1 MKLSAK
7 ATIYGCYL
15 GYITQAIVNNLP
27 PLLFL
32 TFRREFGVTLDQIS
46 LLITMNFCVQILVDL
61 ISPKIIEKT
70 GYRKAALCAFLT
82 VMLGLTGFYWIPFVL
97 PPYAGILLCMVC
109 NAIGGGILEVIVSPM
124 VEACPGE
131 NKEARMSFLHSFYC
145 WGHMGV
151 VLLSTLYFA
160 LAGIENWRFLPPL
173 WALVPL
179 GTFLLFTR
187 VPIYAV
193 HGDDEKTKLPKSIFR
208 YKVFWVLFLLMVCA
222 GASEQAV
229 SQWSSLFAEE
239 GLKVSKTMG
248 DLLGPCAF
256 AFCMGLSRLFYGRKG
271 EKLNILL
278 SLKATSVL
286 CVAGYLITA
295 LSPLPLLSLAGCALC
310 GFSVGLMWPGVF
322 SLGASYLKGGG
333 TFMFA
338 MFALAGDVGCS
349 AGPAVVGILSDMTG
363 KLNLGILAAVVFPI
377 GLWGLSWGLGKRR
390 G

>member
-1 MKLSAK
+1 MKPSAK

-160 LAGIENWRFLPPL
+160 L
-173 WALVPL
+173 V
-179 GTFLLFTR
+179 
-187 VPIYAV
+187 
-193 HGDDEKTKLPKSIFR
+193 
-208 YKVFWVLFLLMVCA
+208 
-222 GASEQAV
+222 
-229 SQWSSLFAEE
+229 
-239 GLKVSKTMG
+239 
-248 DLLGPCAF
+248 
-256 AFCMGLSRLFYGRKG
+256 
-271 EKLNILL
+271 
-278 SLKATSVL
+278 
-286 CVAGYLITA
+286 
-295 LSPLPLLSLAGCALC
+295 
-310 GFSVGLMWPGVF
+310 
-322 SLGASYLKGGG
+322 
-333 TFMFA
+333 
-338 MFALAGDVGCS
+338 
-349 AGPAVVGILSDMTG
+349 
-363 KLNLGILAAVVFPI
+363 
-377 GLWGLSWGLGKRR
+377 
-390 G
+390 